1 MVVMIKN
8 YSYKYENLAQLA
20 NTCTMI
26 KFYSTPV
33 CFIIPIMLLG
43 VAIVLKA
50 VNFFQN
56 KERQES
62 EEQRK
67 GTL

>member
-8 YSYKYENLAQLA
+8 YSYKYENLAHLA

-26 KFYSTPV
+26 KFYITPV

>member
-8 YSYKYENLAQLA
+8 YSYKYENLAHLA

-26 KFYSTPV
+26 KFYMTPV

-56 KERQES
+56 K
-62 EEQRK
+62 
-67 GTL
+67 